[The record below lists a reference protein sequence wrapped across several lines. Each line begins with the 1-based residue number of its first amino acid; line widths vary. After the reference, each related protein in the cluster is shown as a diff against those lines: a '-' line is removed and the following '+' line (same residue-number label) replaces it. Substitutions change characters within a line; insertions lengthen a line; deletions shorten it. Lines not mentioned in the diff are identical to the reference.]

1 MMKLKINNKTI
12 KIKKKKK
19 SFILSFLR
27 FYKFQILLSLIVA
40 VCVGTVIMIIFFA
53 DIWLSIIK
61 EVIIS
66 PIVLILKFIWDC
78 LYMITFLQEPLLFI
92 LNNYLSIILLSPPII
107 YMCYKFIQLILYY
120 RAHKYVPISHDE
132 LIENQIHTKEEYLL
146 TIVKMFHWKP
156 MKMVRV
162 EIENTC
168 LSEFDNVIDWKTWLD
183 LYDDMSIGAV
193 MSLSLYGFGASSSM
207 GFILILFNFD
217 KHNPQLFL
225 IFILLWG
232 LAITI
237 FITEYILKGNT
248 SSDRKELENRI
259 NSSSMGDEVETF

>member
-40 VCVGTVIMIIFFA
+40 VCVGMFIAIISFA
-53 DIWLSIIK
+53 DRLLEILN
-61 EVIIS
+61 VIINQVAM
-66 PIVLILKFIWDC
+66 IFKFIWDC

-92 LNNYLSIILLSPPII
+92 LNNYLTIILLSPPII
-107 YMCYKFIQLILYY
+107 YMCYKFIQLVLYY

-146 TIVKMFHWKP
+146 TIVKMFRWKP

-162 EIENTC
+162 EIEDTC